1 MGVATLKTL
10 RRKKMKKE
18 DLIALGID
26 EETAKSVMALHGKTV
41 TQLNAQVATVEG
53 ERDSA
58 KQELQANQS
67 ELDALKESAKGNE
80 ALEQQLADLQAK
92 FDESK
97 TNSDKQLSEQQKD
110 FAIKL
115 ALKEAK
121 ALDEDIV
128 LGQLDKDTIKVV
140 DGKLQGFDEQLQSLQ
155 ENKKFLFDQST
166 ETDKPRIV
174 VDGNPTGSNNSV
186 TGPTLEKLNEFRITK

>member
-1 MGVATLKTL
+1 
-10 RRKKMKKE
+10 MKKE

-80 ALEQQLADLQAK
+80 ALEQQLADLQTK

-97 TNSDKQLSEQQKD
+97 TNFDK
-110 FAIKL
+110 
-115 ALKEAK
+115 
-121 ALDEDIV
+121 
-128 LGQLDKDTIKVV
+128 
-140 DGKLQGFDEQLQSLQ
+140 
-155 ENKKFLFDQST
+155 
-166 ETDKPRIV
+166 
-174 VDGNPTGSNNSV
+174 
-186 TGPTLEKLNEFRITK
+186 